1 MSKRD
6 NKRGAGKS
14 SMREKVRQR
23 AEERE
28 SSGGGG
34 WLVGDGLAFFSPKK
48 GTSNFRVLPY
58 EVTADDHPEVPA
70 GELWYQR
77 TVWVHYEVGADNKS
91 VVCPLKTIKQ
101 RCPICEY
108 RNKLMK
114 DPNADEDTIKALN
127 PRERE
132 LFNVLVDGEDEPQLL
147 TMSYHCFGKKLEEE
161 VREGEEEWGGFADLE
176 GGYLLSVR
184 FQEKKLGKNTF
195 LEASRIDFK
204 QDDDIDEGILSEV
217 YNLDDII
224 NIMDFDEIAAMFEE
238 AEDEPPPK
246 RGSGSSRRGGKKE
259 EEEPAGRSSRRGG
272 RKEPEPEPEPSG
284 RSSRRGGRKEERQE
298 EPEPEKETRSS
309 RRGSSRGT
317 PKEEEPETRGGGRS
331 SRRGTKPDPEPEPD
345 GDEDCPHGFTYA
357 KSCNTHEECDE
368 CDLWDQCQKAQD
380 AAKNKGGRGRR

>member
-6 NKRGAGKS
+6 KRGAGKS
-14 SMREKVRQR
+14 SMRDKVRQR

-34 WLVGDGLAFFSPKK
+34 WLVGDGLSFFTPKK
-48 GTSNFRVLPY
+48 GTSNFRILPY

-204 QDDDIDEGILSEV
+204 QDDDLDEGMLSEV

-224 NIMDFDEIAAMFEE
+224 NILSYDEIAAMFNEE
-238 AEDEPPPK
+238 EEEPPK
-246 RGSGSSRRGGKKE
+246 RGAGSSRRGGKKE
-259 EEEPAGRSSRRGG
+259 EEEPPKRGSSRRSSRDEEEEPPAGRSSRRGG
-272 RKEPEPEPEPSG
+272 RKEEPE
-284 RSSRRGGRKEERQE
+284 E

-309 RRGSSRGT
+309 RRGSSRGK
-317 PKEEEPETRGGGRS
+317 PQEEEPPARGGGRS
-331 SRRGTKPDPEPEPD
+331 SRRGSKPEPEDEPD
-345 GDEDCPHGFTYA
+345 AEPDDCPFGFVYA
-357 KSCNTHEECDE
+357 TECNKHEECDE
-368 CDLWDQCQKAQD
+368 CDIWDQCQKAQD

>member
-1 MSKRD
+1 MSKMG
-6 NKRGAGKS
+6 KRGGGKS

-28 SSGGGG
+28 SSGGSG
-34 WLVGDGLAFFSPKK
+34 WMVGDGLSFFQPKK
-48 GTSNFRVLPY
+48 GTSNFRILPY
-58 EVTADDHPEVPA
+58 EVTAEDHPEVPA

-91 VVCPLKTIKQ
+91 VVCPLKTVKQ

-114 DPNADEDTIKALN
+114 DPNADEDTIKALQ

-132 LFNVLVDGEDEPQLL
+132 LFNVLVDGEDDPQLL
-147 TMSYHCFGKKLEEE
+147 TMSYHVFGKKLEEE

-204 QDDDIDEGILSEV
+204 QDDDLDEGILSEV

-224 NIMDFDEIAAMFEE
+224 NILSYDEIAALFNEE
-238 AEDEPPPK
+238 EEEPPK
-246 RGSGSSRRGGKKE
+246 RGAGSSRRGGKKE
-259 EEEPAGRSSRRGG
+259 EEEEPQRGGRSSRRSS
-272 RKEPEPEPEPSG
+272 KKDEEEEEPPS
-284 RSSRRGGRKEERQE
+284 RSSRRSRKEEPEE

-309 RRGSSRGT
+309 RRGSSRGKAE
-317 PKEEEPETRGGGRS
+317 KEEPPPRSGGRS
-331 SRRGTKPDPEPEPD
+331 SRRSKEEDDEPGEECPLGMIFGKD
-345 GDEDCPHGFTYA
+345 CNSSED
-357 KSCNTHEECDE
+357 CDE
-368 CDLWDQCQKAQD
+368 CDIWDACQKAQD
-380 AAKNKGGRGRR
+380 AEKKGGRSRR